1 MKQSFWVLCLLFS
14 IQAFAQPVLDN
25 SYFPTI
31 GKAFS
36 GRSFSKTA
44 PLPPIQEG
52 ANITWN
58 FAGLD
63 SVYITDYSF
72 AFRNKNVLNTDSG
85 SRYPS
90 ATSAYVS
97 FFGTDSIENFHQ
109 VSGND
114 LLYLGNNLKGA
125 DFAERFTTPRIDLRK
140 NLAFEETFTHQSLSK
155 FSTSGFSKYSK
166 YRDTITYAGY
176 GTLITPFA
184 TYENVI
190 LIKKSFSID
199 FAFNQNGP
207 YTFGY
212 LGRNWLWYIPG
223 YGLPYMR
230 YGEEINLEVEGEI
243 LYSGFVG
250 FIPVVGNVKTFSG
263 RELKL
268 IPSVLKSDPGQTIQV
283 SGMENRSATV
293 LLTDAMGRMVRKTQL
308 KDGVFQ
314 ISNLSA
320 GIYSVHVQSEEG
332 AAVLKLM
339 VQ

>member
-1 MKQSFWVLCLLFS
+1 MKQSFWAWCLFLS
-14 IQAFAQPVLDN
+14 IPSFAQPVLDN

-36 GRSFSKTA
+36 GRSFSKTS

-72 AFRNKNVLNTDSG
+72 AFRNKNVANTDSG

-97 FFGTDSIENFHQ
+97 FFGTDTIENFHQ

-140 NLAFEETFTHQSLSK
+140 NLGFEETFIHQSLSK
-155 FSTSGFSKYSK
+155 FSTSGFSKFSK

-190 LIKKSFSID
+190 LIKKLFSID

-230 YGEEINLEVEGEI
+230 YAEEINLEVEDEI
-243 LYSGFVG
+243 IYSGFVG
-250 FIPVVGNVKTFSG
+250 FIPVVGNVKTLAG

-268 IPSVLKSDPGQTIQV
+268 IPSVLKADPSQTIRI
-283 SGMENRSATV
+283 SGMENRSANI

-308 KDGVFQ
+308 KDGIFQ
-314 ISNLSA
+314 VSSLSP
-320 GIYSVHVQSEEG
+320 GVYSVRVQSEEG
-332 AAVLKLM
+332 AAVLKLL